1 MEQEVTERTEKK
13 ENPSVFG
20 LNQTPADF
28 SLNFSTSAPLRSI
41 PVTRKQFDLI

>member
-28 SLNFSTSAPLRSI
+28 SLNLHLSTSAPS
-41 PVTRKQFDLI
+41 PNQQFYNN